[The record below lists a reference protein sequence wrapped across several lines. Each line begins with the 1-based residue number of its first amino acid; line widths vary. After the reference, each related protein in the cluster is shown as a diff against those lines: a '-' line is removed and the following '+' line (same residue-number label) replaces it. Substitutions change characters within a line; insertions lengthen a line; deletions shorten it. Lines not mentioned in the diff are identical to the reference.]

1 MPSWLDKERGG
12 GGGRDTEG
20 GNGRPGGGTC
30 DAVNSEP
37 AALAEGGNG
46 RPGGPA
52 TGTLDI
58 DGEDAAES
66 GGGGGNDRPGGGVGG
81 LGVEDGTIAPALA
94 TGATDA
100 TLGAALFAVIAP
112 STVAS
117 VTCGASRA
125 TNSDSKVERCVPEGV
140 GDTGSACMGV
150 ASPWFLA
157 KKPASRKSI
166 AAPCCPRPAG
176 PPEAAL

>member
-1 MPSWLDKERGG
+1 M
-12 GGGRDTEG
+12 
-20 GNGRPGGGTC
+20 
-30 DAVNSEP
+30 NSEP

-52 TGTLDI
+52 TGALDI

-81 LGVEDGTIAPALA
+81 LGEEDGTIAPALA

-125 TNSDSKVERCVPEGV
+125 TNSDSKAERCMPEGV
-140 GDTGSACMGV
+140 GDTGSGRLSGTFGAGPGPLACMGV

-157 KKPASRKSI
+157 KKPASRESI

-176 PPEAAL
+176 SPEAAL